1 MDLFTLN
8 YFAGFFFICFILVY
22 SFRLTKKNVNAA
34 SFRPR
39 ESHVTSCHV
48 VQPLPTD
55 LERRHSAV
63 SCRLSLAPRTV
74 NMLFRD
80 KRGSCSSLKLLLWL
94 LACLGYLSVCS
105 GAAEDDSLWYRDLCG

>member
-1 MDLFTLN
+1 MNAT
-8 YFAGFFFICFILVY
+8 
-22 SFRLTKKNVNAA
+22 SFG
-34 SFRPR
+34 PR

-48 VQPLPTD
+48 AQPLPTD

-74 NMLFRD
+74 KMFFGD
-80 KRGSCSSLKLLLWL
+80 KRFSCRSLKLLLWT
-94 LACLGYLSVCS
+94 LACLGYLSVRC